1 MKIVVAVD
9 SDKKTIVKKTG
20 QAVYFAIYED
30 DRVIDFIQNRHG
42 EGNHGVGNPQ
52 GEAHN
57 KHKNMEDTQHTN
69 EHKKDVI
76 GLTGCDVI
84 LVQAIGENMKDALT
98 SVGLKIRKIRKKDG
112 ITADEAVKNF
122 LNNNI

>member
-9 SDKKTIVKKTG
+9 ADKKTIVKKTG

-30 DRVIDFIQNRHG
+30 DKIINFIQNRHG
-42 EGNHGVGNPQ
+42 AGNHGIGDPQ

-57 KHKNMEDTQHTN
+57 KHKNMQGSEHTN
-69 EHKKDVI
+69 EHKKDVVE
-76 GLTGCDVI
+76 LSGCDVI
-84 LVQAIGENMKDALT
+84 LVQAVGENMRDALI
-98 SVGLKIRKIRKKDG
+98 SVGLKVKKIRKKDG